1 MEYYSAIKKNTF
13 ESVLMRWMKLEPII
27 QSEVSQ
33 KKKHQYSILT
43 HIYGIQKDGNNY
55 PVHET
60 AKETLRISF
69 KVSNHSWDL
78 QHAQIMQNIKKITEV
93 IERSW
98 HCESYQEFVFLSLQ
112 KQFSCFLIIYSSH
125 HHLKI
130 RYYCFYSTDENTE
143 THGVYMNCART
154 SAHHFSQCF
163 HSLIVS
169 TDTQKF

>member
-1 MEYYSAIKKNTF
+1 MLISRIFLHWQMGSLPLVPPGKPPLYIENSKYTAYVVIKVKYKDYI
-13 ESVLMRWMKLEPII
+13 RLENFL
-27 QSEVSQ
+27 
-33 KKKHQYSILT
+33 K
-43 HIYGIQKDGNNY
+43 
-55 PVHET
+55 
-60 AKETLRISF
+60 
-69 KVSNHSWDL
+69 SNHSWDL

-112 KQFSCFLIIYSSH
+112 KQLSCFLFIYSSH

-169 TDTQKF
+169 TDAQKF